1 MQDKLFKIIIS
12 TNGYEKVHDKSLS
25 IQSTI
30 CTIFFYEKTKIYTS
44 AEIFLEWKLQK

>member
-12 TNGYEKVHDKSLS
+12 TNGYEKLHDKSLS

-30 CTIFFYEKTKIYTS
+30 CTIFFMKRLKYIRARKS
-44 AEIFLEWKLQK
+44 F